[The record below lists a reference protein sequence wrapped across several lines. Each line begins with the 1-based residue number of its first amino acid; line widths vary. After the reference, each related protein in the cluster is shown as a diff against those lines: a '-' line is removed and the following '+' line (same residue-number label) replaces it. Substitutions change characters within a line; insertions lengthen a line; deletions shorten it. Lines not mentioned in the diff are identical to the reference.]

1 LFCSR
6 TGYVDVYIEMDMIT
20 KKVWMLRKQDA
31 NETDAT
37 FLFGLDCKV
46 EVKIPEPFEIESLDG
61 KRWNITRE
69 VPSIKIETTCEKQEM
84 MLKLKYGE
92 ELVLIQVVHTPSITR
107 TVIPGHENSNMASH
121 SRPTT

>member
-1 LFCSR
+1 
-6 TGYVDVYIEMDMIT
+6 MIT
-20 KKVWMLRKQDA
+20 KKVWMLRKPDA
-31 NETDAT
+31 TEIDAT

-46 EVKIPEPFEIESLDG
+46 EVKIPEPFEVESIDG

-92 ELVLIQVVHTPSITR
+92 ELVQIQVVHTPSITR
-107 TVIPGHENSNMASH
+107 TSFPDYENLHMASH
-121 SRPTT
+121 SRSTAR

>member
-1 LFCSR
+1 
-6 TGYVDVYIEMDMIT
+6 MIT

-92 ELVLIQVVHTPSITR
+92 ELVLIQVVHTPSHTR
-107 TVIPGHENSNMASH
+107 TVIPGYENINMVSH

>member
-1 LFCSR
+1 
-6 TGYVDVYIEMDMIT
+6 MIT